1 MFYPLI
7 HLYQNKSL
15 SLQYHLRQTLAAVK
29 LQQLLENGI
38 FVFYNVINSVST
50 ETVTRGLP
58 SLGNNQSELVRNLHH
73 FFGSGSGSGPR
84 PTGFVLRTPAQ
95 NKNRKW
101 KRFLVEYLLVPLSS
115 HLKNRSLQSLS
126 VHWKYLLPT
135 CGPSLVSFLSTT
147 GELFEQ
153 TSSQL

>member
-38 FVFYNVINSVST
+38 FVFHNVINSVFT

-73 FFGSGSGSGPR
+73 FFGSGSGPR
-84 PTGFVLRTPAQ
+84 PTGRIPTV
-95 NKNRKW
+95 K
-101 KRFLVEYLLVPLSS
+101 
-115 HLKNRSLQSLS
+115 LKIPG
-126 VHWKYLLPT
+126 KA
-135 CGPSLVSFLSTT
+135 F
-147 GELFEQ
+147 
-153 TSSQL
+153 